1 MGPHDDCCAAGRS
14 LRQRLRVSLL
24 YPCREFAA
32 VPRRI
37 SRELKTLSVWALS
50 LAIGGCIG
58 TGGIAPQ
65 GKTLPANSLA
75 TDAAIQSAAQDAH
88 WPTSQWWRAYGDPQL
103 DRWVDLSV
111 QGSPSMAMAA
121 ARVRQA
127 RALAGL
133 AESAES
139 LQVNGTANLK
149 RHGWPTDPFY
159 GPGALADSNTWD
171 NNAALGFSYALDLWG
186 KEKNATERA
195 VDLAHMSVAEGRM
208 AQLELQN
215 NVVRVYIQLSLHYAQ
230 RDIVKATLEQQTQIL
245 DLAQK
250 RLDGGIGTHFEV
262 SQAETP
268 LPETHRQLDA
278 LDEEIALARNQL
290 AALAG
295 KGPGDGAQLQRP
307 TLSLQAEL
315 KLPSRLP
322 AQLLG
327 QRPDVVA
334 SRWQV
339 AAQARG
345 IDVAHAGFYPNV
357 DLVGSLGFMA
367 TGGSALGFLT
377 GRKFNYIVGPAI
389 SLPIFDG
396 GRLRAELGEASAG
409 YDLAVAHYNQT
420 LIEAL
425 KGISDQLIRR
435 ESMAKQQVFAAESVA
450 AARKTYD
457 IAMIAY
463 QRGLTDYL
471 NVLNAQTLLFHQQQ
485 IEQQVRAAGLS
496 AHAELVTALGGGLG
510 AGHDVPAEQQIQPS
524 KTPAALAVFDH

>member
-1 MGPHDDCCAAGRS
+1 M
-14 LRQRLRVSLL
+14 
-24 YPCREFAA
+24 
-32 VPRRI
+32 PRHI

-50 LAIGGCIG
+50 LAISGCIG

-65 GKTLPANSLA
+65 GHALNANTLA
-75 TDAAIQSAAQDAH
+75 TDEAIQDAAQDAH
-88 WPTSQWWRAYGDPQL
+88 WPTTQWWQAYGDPQL
-103 DRWVDLSV
+103 NRWVELAT
-111 QGSPSMAMAA
+111 QNSPSLAMAA

-127 RALAGL
+127 RALAGV

-139 LQVNGTANLK
+139 LQINSDTTLK
-149 RHGWPTDPFY
+149 RHNWPKDQFY
-159 GPGALADSNTWD
+159 GPGELSGANTWD
-171 NNAALGFSYALDLWG
+171 NNSSLGLSYALDLWG
-186 KEKNATERA
+186 RESNNTERA
-195 VDLAHMSVAEGRM
+195 VDLAHMSAAEARQ

-215 NVVRVYIQLSLHYAQ
+215 NVVRAYIQLSLHYAN
-230 RDIVKATLEQQTQIL
+230 RDIVAATLAQQQQIL
-245 DLAQK
+245 DLANK
-250 RLDGGIGTHFEV
+250 RLDAGIGTHFDV

-278 LDEEIALARNQL
+278 LDEEIALSRNQL

-295 KGPGDGAQLQRP
+295 KGPGEGAQLQRP
-307 TLSLQAEL
+307 TLALAVPL
-315 KLPSRLP
+315 KLPSNLP

-357 DLVGSLGFMA
+357 DLVGSLGYMA
-367 TGGSALGFLT
+367 TGGGMLEFLA
-377 GRKFNYIVGPAI
+377 GKKFNYNVGPAI
-389 SLPIFDG
+389 TLPIFDG
-396 GRLRAELGEASAG
+396 GRLRAQLGEASAG
-409 YDLAVAHYNQT
+409 YDIAVAQYNQT
-420 LIEAL
+420 LVNAL

-435 ESMAKQQVFAAESVA
+435 ESMDKQSSFAAQSVA
-450 AARKTYD
+450 SAQKTYD

-471 NVLNAQTLLFHQQQ
+471 NVLNAQTLLFRQQQ
-485 IEQQVRAAGLS
+485 VEQQVQAARLS

-510 AGHDVPAEQQIQPS
+510 AGDDVPLATKTLPS

>member
-1 MGPHDDCCAAGRS
+1 M
-14 LRQRLRVSLL
+14 
-24 YPCREFAA
+24 
-32 VPRRI
+32 PRRI
-37 SRELKTLSVWALS
+37 SRELKTLSVWALTS
-50 LAIGGCIG
+50 VISGCIG

-65 GKTLPANSLA
+65 GQAINANTLA
-75 TDAAIQSAAQDAH
+75 TDAAIQSADRDAH
-88 WPTSQWWRAYGDPQL
+88 WPTAQWWQAYGDPQL
-103 DRWVDLSV
+103 NRWVELATRN
-111 QGSPSMAMAA
+111 SPSLAVAA

-127 RALAGL
+127 RALAGV

-139 LQVNGTANLK
+139 LQINSDTTLK
-149 RHGWPTDPFY
+149 RHNWPKDQRY
-159 GPGALADSNTWD
+159 GPGELSGANTWD
-171 NNAALGFSYALDLWG
+171 YNSSLGLSYALDLWG
-186 KEKNATERA
+186 RESNTTERA
-195 VDLAHMSVAEGRM
+195 VDLAHMSAAEARL

-215 NVVRVYIQLSLHYAQ
+215 NVVRAYIQLSLQYAN
-230 RDIVKATLEQQTQIL
+230 RDIAAATLAQQQQIL
-245 DLAQK
+245 DLANK
-250 RLDGGIGTHFEV
+250 RLSAGIGTHFDV

-278 LDEEIALARNQL
+278 LDEEIALSRNQL

-295 KGPGDGAQLQRP
+295 KGPGEGAQLQRP
-307 TLSLQAEL
+307 TLALAAPL
-315 KLPSRLP
+315 KLPSSLP

-357 DLVGSLGFMA
+357 DLVGSLGYMA
-367 TGGSALGFLT
+367 TGGGMLEFLA
-377 GRKFNYIVGPAI
+377 GKKFNYNVGPAI
-389 SLPIFDG
+389 TLPIFDG
-396 GRLRAELGEASAG
+396 GRLRAQLGEASAG
-409 YDLAVAHYNQT
+409 SDIAVPQYNQT
-420 LIEAL
+420 LVKAL

-435 ESMAKQQVFAAESVA
+435 ESVDKQSVFAAQSVA
-450 AARKTYD
+450 SAQKTYD

-471 NVLNAQTLLFHQQQ
+471 NVLNAQTLLFRQQQ
-485 IEQQVRAAGLS
+485 IEQQVQAARLS

-510 AGHDVPAEQQIQPS
+510 AGDDVPTAAKTLPS

>member
-1 MGPHDDCCAAGRS
+1 MRWVSDTVSRAS
-14 LRQRLRVSLL
+14 SLL
-24 YPCREFAA
+24 QGSAFSLFQEFAA

-50 LAIGGCIG
+50 LAISGCIG

-65 GKTLPANSLA
+65 GKALPANTLA
-75 TDAAIQSAAQDAH
+75 TDEAIQSAARDAR
-88 WPTSQWWRAYGDPQL
+88 WPTAQWWQAYGDAQL
-103 DRWVDLSV
+103 NQWVNLAV

-127 RALAGL
+127 RAMAGI

-139 LQVNGTANLK
+139 LQIKGDATLK
-149 RHGWPTDPFY
+149 RHNWPTDQFY
-159 GPGALADSNTWD
+159 GPGELANSTTWD

-186 KEKNATERA
+186 RESNASERA
-195 VDLAHMSVAEGRM
+195 VDLAHMSAAEGRQ

-215 NVVRVYIQLSLHYAQ
+215 NVVRAYIQLSLQYAQ
-230 RDIVKATLEQQTQIL
+230 RDIVLATLKQQEQIL
-245 DLAQK
+245 ELAQK
-250 RLDGGIGTHFEV
+250 RLAGGIGTHFEV
-262 SQAETP
+262 SQAQTP

-278 LDEEIALARNQL
+278 LDEEIALGRNQI

-295 KGPGDGAQLQRP
+295 KGPGAGAQLQRP
-307 TLSLQAEL
+307 SLSLAAPL
-315 KLPSRLP
+315 KLPSALP
-322 AQLLG
+322 AELLG

-357 DLVGSLGFMA
+357 DLVGSLGYMA
-367 TGGSALGFLT
+367 TGGGALEFLT
-377 GRKFNYIVGPAI
+377 GKKLNYNVGPAI

-396 GRLRAELGEASAG
+396 GRLRAELGEAAAG
-409 YDLAVAHYNQT
+409 YDIAVAHYNQT
-420 LIEAL
+420 LVNAL
-425 KGISDQLIRR
+425 KNISDQLIRR
-435 ESMAKQQVFAAESVA
+435 ESMDKQAEFAAESVA
-450 AARKTYD
+450 SAQKTYD
-457 IAMIAY
+457 IAMVAF

-471 NVLNAQTLLFHQQQ
+471 NVLNAQGMLFRQQQ
-485 IEQQVRAAGLS
+485 VQQQVQAARLS
-496 AHAELVTALGGGLG
+496 AHAELVTALGGGLE
-510 AGHDVPAEQQIQPS
+510 AGRDVPEDSKTQPS

>member
-1 MGPHDDCCAAGRS
+1 M
-14 LRQRLRVSLL
+14 
-24 YPCREFAA
+24 
-32 VPRRI
+32 PRRI
-37 SRELKTLSVWALS
+37 SRELKALINRALKALSVLALS
-50 LAIGGCIG
+50 LAISGCIG

-65 GKTLPANSLA
+65 GQALDDNHLA
-75 TDAAIQSAAQDAH
+75 TDQAIQSAAQDAH
-88 WPTSQWWRAYGDPQL
+88 WPTTQWWQAYGDAQL
-103 DRWVDLSV
+103 NRWVDLAT
-111 QGSPSMAMAA
+111 QNSPSMAMAA
-121 ARVRQA
+121 ARVREA
-127 RALAGL
+127 RAMAGI

-139 LQVNGTANLK
+139 LQVNSDTTLK
-149 RHGWPTDPFY
+149 RHSWPKDQFY
-159 GPGALADSNTWD
+159 GPGALSGANTWD
-171 NNAALGFSYALDLWG
+171 NTSSLGLSYALDLWG
-186 KEKNATERA
+186 RESNASERA
-195 VDLAHMSVAEGRM
+195 VDLAHMSAAEARQ

-215 NVVRVYIQLSLHYAQ
+215 NVVRAYIQLSLHFAN
-230 RDIVKATLEQQTQIL
+230 RDIVAATLAQQQQIL
-245 DLAQK
+245 DLANK
-250 RLDGGIGTHFEV
+250 RLNAGIGTHFDV

-278 LDEEIALARNQL
+278 LDEDIALSRNQL

-295 KGPGDGAQLQRP
+295 KGPGQGAQLQRP
-307 TLSLQAEL
+307 SLSLAAPL
-315 KLPSRLP
+315 KLPSSLP

-357 DLVGSLGFMA
+357 DLVGSLGYMA
-367 TGGSALGFLT
+367 TGGTMLGFLS
-377 GRKFNYIVGPAI
+377 GQKFNYTVGPAI

-396 GRLRAELGEASAG
+396 GRLRGQLGQASAG
-409 YDLAVAHYNQT
+409 YDIAVAKYNQT
-420 LIEAL
+420 LVNAL

-435 ESMAKQQVFAAESVA
+435 ESMDKQATFAAQSVA
-450 AARKTYD
+450 SAQKTYD

-471 NVLNAQTLLFHQQQ
+471 NVLNAQTLLFRQQQ
-485 IEQQVRAAGLS
+485 VEQQVQAARLS

-510 AGHDVPAEQQIQPS
+510 AGDDVPQDAKTLPG

>member
-1 MGPHDDCCAAGRS
+1 
-14 LRQRLRVSLL
+14 
-24 YPCREFAA
+24 

-50 LAIGGCIG
+50 LAISGCIG

-65 GKTLPANSLA
+65 GQSLNASNLA
-75 TDAAIQSAAQDAH
+75 TDEAIQSAAQDAH
-88 WPTSQWWRAYGDPQL
+88 WPTAQWWQAYGDPQL
-103 DRWVDLSV
+103 NRWVDLAT
-111 QGSPSMAMAA
+111 QHSPSMAMAA
-121 ARVRQA
+121 ARVREA
-127 RALAGL
+127 RAMAGI
-133 AESAES
+133 AESAEA
-139 LQVNGTANLK
+139 LQINSDTTVK
-149 RHGWPTDPFY
+149 RHNWPKDQFY
-159 GPGALADSNTWD
+159 GPGELSGANTWD
-171 NNAALGFSYALDLWG
+171 NAASLGLSYALDLWG
-186 KEKNATERA
+186 RDSNATERA
-195 VDLAHMSVAEGRM
+195 VDLAHMSAAEGRQ

-215 NVVRVYIQLSLHYAQ
+215 NVVRAYIQLSLHYAN
-230 RDIVKATLEQQTQIL
+230 RDIVAATLAQQQQIL
-245 DLAQK
+245 DLANK
-250 RLDGGIGTHFEV
+250 RLDAGIGTHFDV

-278 LDEEIALARNQL
+278 LDEEIALTRNQL

-295 KGPGDGAQLQRP
+295 KGPGEGEGATLQRP
-307 TLSLQAEL
+307 TLSLAAPL

-357 DLVGSLGFMA
+357 DLVGSLGYMA
-367 TGGSALGFLT
+367 TGGGVLEFLA
-377 GRKFNYIVGPAI
+377 GKKLNYTVGPAI
-389 SLPIFDG
+389 TLPIFDG

-409 YDLAVAHYNQT
+409 YDIAVAKYNQT
-420 LIEAL
+420 LVNAL

-435 ESMAKQQVFAAESVA
+435 ESMAKQSAFAAQSVA
-450 AARKTYD
+450 SAQKTYD

-485 IEQQVRAAGLS
+485 IEQQVQAARLS

-510 AGHDVPAEQQIQPS
+510 AGDDVPQDAKTLPR